1 MYGASKLGLL
11 VHALTLTMLSEKAKG
26 KQRATEPLADATA
39 SSSSPTPSEL
49 TRTLVVRFTEGTP
62 DLILTVNNS
71 DTVLDVKKNVCC
83 PAVFNS

>member
-1 MYGASKLGLL
+1 
-11 VHALTLTMLSEKAKG
+11 MLSEKAKG
-26 KQRATEPLADATA
+26 KQRAIEPSAA

-71 DTVLDVKKNVCC
+71 DTVLDVKKNVCY
-83 PAVFNS
+83 PAAVHNS

>member
-1 MYGASKLGLL
+1 MVLRNLAC

-26 KQRATEPLADATA
+26 KQRATEPLGDATA

-83 PAVFNS
+83 PAVHNS